1 MTKASIRGF
10 SNTDLVGRGAKIAK
24 IGKFAEKYA
33 GKAALVLTI
42 AAGAFTTIKGIR
54 DNNNKEIA
62 RGIVGTMYAIGGG
75 YVGGEVG
82 MAIGTAIMP
91 GIGTAVG
98 GLIGGIGGSLLG
110 TFTVEKLLIEHI
122 N

>member
-33 GKAALVLTI
+33 GKAGLVLSI
-42 AAGAFTTIKGIR
+42 AAGAITTIKGIR
-54 DNNNKEIA
+54 DHNNKEIA
-62 RGIVGTMYAIGGG
+62 RGVLGTIYGIAGG
-75 YVGGEVG
+75 YAGGEIG
-82 MAIGTAIMP
+82 MVLGTAVMP

-98 GLIGGIGGSLLG
+98 GLIGGIGGSLLA
-110 TFTVEKLLIEHI
+110 TFAIEKLVIEQI
-122 N
+122 